1 VGGAAIRRKEARRAP
16 TAYHH
21 EVHNPIVFAV
31 PVFLVAIAAEVLW
44 AQRTRRAV
52 IRFDDAL
59 ADLACGVTSQGIGVF
74 LKLLTLPLYAFFF
87 THGALFQLEAT
98 QPLAWVV
105 GIVGYDFFY
114 YWWHRKSHEWNALW
128 AIHVVHHQSD
138 DFNLAVALR
147 QDWLGPLTSSVFGL
161 PLAFLGVP
169 PLVYLTSVSVSLLYQ
184 FWIHTELIG
193 KLGRFEQVFNTPSH
207 HRVHHG
213 TNPQY
218 LDKNY
223 GGILIVWD
231 RLFGTF
237 EIEDEAPA
245 YGVTTLFQSFDAIHA
260 NLSTWGELA
269 RLSRKRHGIV
279 EKIGVLFE
287 PPGYD
292 PVLGRVVPP
301 AFDRARP
308 KFRSSGLSF
317 VSSVFLVTS
326 FLGAVGLLL
335 WMLWNETTLPLS
347 HLALG
352 TCALLALSV
361 SWSSLLEGRARGRL
375 VGALTTAASCGGI
388 LLFWHMK

>member
-1 VGGAAIRRKEARRAP
+1 
-16 TAYHH
+16 
-21 EVHNPIVFAV
+21 VHNPIAFAV
-31 PVFLVAIAAEVLW
+31 PVFLVAIAAEVIVGHKRS
-44 AQRTRRAV
+44 RTV

-59 ADLACGVTSQGIGVF
+59 ADLACGVTSQGLGVF
-74 LKLLTLPLYAFFF
+74 LKLATLPLYAFVF
-87 THGALFQLEAT
+87 THGAVFPLEANSA
-98 QPLAWVV
+98 LAWLV

-147 QDWLGPLTSSVFGL
+147 QDWFGPLTSSLFGL

-169 PLVYLTSVSVSLLYQ
+169 PIVYLTSVSLSLLYQ

-193 KLGRFEQVFNTPSH
+193 KLGAMERVFNTPSH

-237 EIEDEAPA
+237 EAENEAPA
-245 YGVTTLFQSFDAIHA
+245 YGVTTQFQSFDAVHA
-260 NLSTWGELA
+260 NLSYWVEMVGLA
-269 RLSRKRHGIV
+269 RQRVGIARKM
-279 EKIGVLFE
+279 GVLFE
-287 PPGYD
+287 APGYD
-292 PVLGRVVPP
+292 PSLGRVSPP
-301 AFDRARP
+301 PFDGQRP
-308 KFRSSGLSF
+308 KFRSVGLSF
-317 VSSVFLVTS
+317 VSYVFLVSS
-326 FLGAVGLLL
+326 FLGAVCLLL
-335 WMLWNETTLPLS
+335 WMLWNEDALPLS

-352 TCALLALSV
+352 TGVLLALSV
-361 SWSSLLEGRARGRL
+361 TWSAVLERRGAAKFL
-375 VGALTTAASCGGI
+375 GALTVAGG
-388 LLFWHMK
+388 LACVLAFWQTK